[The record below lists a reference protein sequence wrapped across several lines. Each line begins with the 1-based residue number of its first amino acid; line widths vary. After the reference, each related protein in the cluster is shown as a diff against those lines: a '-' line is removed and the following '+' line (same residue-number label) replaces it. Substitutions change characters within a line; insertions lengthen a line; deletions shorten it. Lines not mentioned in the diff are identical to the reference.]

1 MATAMHELSI
11 AQSVVEIAC
20 RHAEG
25 RKVTGVT
32 LRVGYLRQVVPA
44 ALTFSFGLVAQG
56 TLVEDAELTIESVPA
71 VGWCRHCETESRL
84 EAFPLQCQTCGAFD
98 LQITAG
104 EELLVASLTVDDTL
118 DDAEQGAWN
127 GHDTGG

>member
-20 RHAEG
+20 RHAED

-32 LRVGYLRQVVPA
+32 LRVGHLRQVVPA
-44 ALTFSFGLVAQG
+44 ALIFSFGLVAQG
-56 TLVEDAELTIESVPA
+56 TPVEGAELTIELVPA

-84 EAFPLQCQTCGAFD
+84 EEFPLQCQTCGAFD
-98 LQITAG
+98 LRIIAG
-104 EELLVASLTVDDTL
+104 EELLVASLIVDDTA
-118 DDAEQGAWN
+118 DDAG
-127 GHDTGG
+127 